1 MRGPPARRSTSV
13 EKGATVK
20 LSRILRR
27 FADDRSATAVVLL
40 AFSAIPIIG
49 VIGLGTD
56 YYAVQGSKTRL
67 DAAADAAAIAAITT
81 AQNYISANAATQSDP
96 TLTNNASAAGQA
108 QARRV
113 FFANAGVTSV
123 RTNVQLTTP
132 AVQRA
137 GQSLTMAVS
146 YTATNPT
153 NFGRL
158 FGVPTFT
165 FSGKAGSSLTMGT
178 YLDFYLMLDMS
189 GSMGLPTSTAGQ
201 QQLMNVNPDDRDT
214 YPGGCQFACHF
225 NGSQGYATARK
236 YNITL
241 RVDSVGRAVQNLIQT
256 ANQTKTLSNQ
266 YRLGIYPFI
275 VNVMQAAALS
285 SNFTSATGV
294 AQQLG
299 DVYMD
304 SGLAIGTS
312 RPMGSGG
319 THFENVFPGIYN
331 YMQPFGTGNNATTPK
346 PFIFIVT
353 DGADNNQTF
362 DGSNWT
368 GSQPQRPTN
377 FGYCQYAQSLGVTVS
392 ILYIPYQP
400 ILAPNPNFAG
410 NEDGKVNAVVPSIP
424 ADLQSCAS
432 PGFFF
437 TANSD
442 ADINNAM
449 QAMFAQALR
458 AARITN

>member
-1 MRGPPARRSTSV
+1 MTMF
-13 EKGATVK
+13 
-20 LSRILRR
+20 SRLRQ
-27 FADDRSATAVVLL
+27 FVDDRSATAAVLM
-40 AFSAIPIIG
+40 AFGAIPVIG
-49 VIGLGTD
+49 VVGLGID
-56 YYAVQGSKTRL
+56 YYSVQTNKTRL
-67 DAAADAAAIAAITT
+67 DAAADAAALAAITT
-81 AQNYISANAATQSDP
+81 AQNYISANASQQSDP
-96 TLTNNASAAGQA
+96 TLTNNAVVAGQA
-108 QARRV
+108 QARKV
-113 FFANAGVTSV
+113 FFANAGSGATRS
-123 RTNVQLTTP
+123 NVQLTTQN
-132 AVQRA
+132 VQRS
-137 GQSLTMAVS
+137 GQTLTMAVS
-146 YTATNPT
+146 YTGANAT

-158 FGVPTFT
+158 FGVPTLT
-165 FSGKAGSSLTMGT
+165 FSGKAGASLTMGT

-201 QQLMNVNPDDRDT
+201 QQLMNVNPDNRST

-225 NGSQGYATARK
+225 NGSQGYATARQ

-241 RVDSVGRAVQNLIQT
+241 RVDSVGKAVQNLIQT
-256 ANQTKTLSNQ
+256 ANQTKTLANQ
-266 YRLGIYPFI
+266 YRIGVYPFI
-275 VNVMQAAALS
+275 VNVMQAAPLS
-285 SNFTSATGV
+285 SSFGLAANV

-299 DVYMD
+299 NVYMD
-304 SGLAIGTS
+304 NGLSNSTS

-319 THFENVFPGIYN
+319 THFENVFPGISN
-331 YMQPFGTGNNATTPK
+331 YIQPFGTGANASAPK

-362 DGSNWT
+362 DGSNWS

-377 FGYCQYAQSLGVTVS
+377 FQYCQYAQSQGVTVS

-410 NEDGKVNAVVPSIP
+410 NEDGKVNAVIPYIPS
-424 ADLQSCAS
+424 DLQSCAS

-458 AARITN
+458 AARLTN

>member
-1 MRGPPARRSTSV
+1 MASFSPLRQLIR
-13 EKGATVK
+13 EKSG
-20 LSRILRR
+20 
-27 FADDRSATAVVLL
+27 TAAVLL
-40 AFSAIPIIG
+40 AFSAVP
-49 VIGLGTD
+49 VIGLIGLGID
-56 YYAVQGSKTRL
+56 FYSVQSSKTRL

-81 AQNYISANAATQSDP
+81 AQNYINANSSQQTDP
-96 TLTNNASAAGQA
+96 ALTNNAVSAGQA

-113 FFANAGVTSV
+113 FFSNAGVTATRAS
-123 RTNVQLTTP
+123 VQLTTP
-132 AVQRA
+132 NVQRT
-137 GQSLTMAVS
+137 GQTLNMSVAYNGTS
-146 YTATNPT
+146 PT
-153 NFGRL
+153 NFGKI
-158 FGVPTFT
+158 FGVPTIG
-165 FSGKAGSSLTMGT
+165 FSGRAGASLTMGT

-201 QQLMNVNPDDRDT
+201 QQLMSVNPDNRST

-225 NGSQGYATARK
+225 NGWQGYATARQ

-241 RVDSVGRAVQNLIQT
+241 RVDSVGKAVQNLIQT
-256 ANQTKTLSNQ
+256 ANQTKTLNNQ
-266 YRLGIYPFI
+266 YRIGVYPFI
-275 VNVMQAAALS
+275 VHVMQAAALS
-285 SNFTSATGV
+285 SNFTTATTV

-299 DVYMD
+299 NVYMD
-304 SGLAIGTS
+304 NGLSNTTS

-319 THFENVFPGIYN
+319 THFENVFPEIYN
-331 YMQPFGTGNNATTPK
+331 YLQPFGTGANASAPK

-353 DGADNNQTF
+353 DGADNNQTY
-362 DGSNWT
+362 DGSSWT

-377 FGYCQYAQSLGVTVS
+377 FGYCQYAQSYGVTVA

-400 ILAPNPNFAG
+400 IYAPNPNFAG
-410 NEDGKVNAVVPSIP
+410 NEDGKVNAVIPYIP

-458 AARITN
+458 AARLTN